1 MNIFA
6 KNAFLVL
13 CAYVYSLVRGRS
25 NLGLRDIK
33 KVLVIP
39 ASKLGDIVC
48 TTPVFHALKTELPE
62 SQVHVA
68 AAPQYRG
75 LLADSPDVDVFHDW
89 TDESIFRNIKM
100 IRNLKVD
107 VVVITAPYFVAS
119 VVCFLAGVK
128 VVSVPRVVGGFL
140 PFQTKAY
147 RAILPLLT
155 VTPHQMGHYAPGE
168 YLKQLK
174 PIGIQVDDTS
184 KHLGFS
190 KEARE
195 YISLKLRNSRIGATD
210 FIVTISVSAGNKIKN
225 WGTKNFAEIA
235 SWLNDM
241 YRGRIV
247 FIGTKTDAKDTIE
260 TIGFMEKDISVLDLT
275 GALDMDQ
282 LKALISASK
291 LVVCVDSGPI
301 YVAEAFDIPT
311 VDILGPMDENEQPPR
326 GPKHINVIAPDRG
339 KPQLH
344 IMNARIYDA
353 VLARKQVEDITV
365 EQVKKTI
372 QNMFVRV
379 NNRSSLI

>member
-1 MNIFA
+1 
-6 KNAFLVL
+6 
-13 CAYVYSLVRGRS
+13 
-25 NLGLRDIK
+25 
-33 KVLVIP
+33 LVIP

-48 TTPVFHALKTELPE
+48 TTPVFRALKNEFPE
-62 SQVHVA
+62 GEIHVA

-75 LLADSPDVDVFHDW
+75 LLADNTDVDVYHDCN
-89 TDESIFRNIKM
+89 DESIFGNIKM

-107 VVVITAPYFVAS
+107 VVIITAPYFLAS
-119 VVCFLAGVK
+119 VACFLAGVK
-128 VVSVPRVVGGFL
+128 IVSVPRVVGGFS
-140 PFQTKAY
+140 PFQTRAY

-155 VTPHQMGHYAPGE
+155 VTPHKMGQYAPGE
-168 YLKQLK
+168 YLKQLE
-174 PIGIQVDDTS
+174 PIGIKTEDTT

-210 FIVTISVSAGNKIKN
+210 FIVTISVSAGNKIKE

-247 FIGTKTDAKDTIE
+247 FIGSKGDMKNTKE

-291 LVVCVDSGPI
+291 LVICVDSGPI
-301 YVAEAFDIPT
+301 YVAEAFGIPT

-326 GPKHINVIAPDRG
+326 GPKHVNVFAPDRG

-344 IMNARIYDA
+344 IMNARMYDA

-365 EQVKKTI
+365 EQVKKSI
-372 QNMFVRV
+372 KDLLVAV
-379 NNRSSLI
+379 NRRE